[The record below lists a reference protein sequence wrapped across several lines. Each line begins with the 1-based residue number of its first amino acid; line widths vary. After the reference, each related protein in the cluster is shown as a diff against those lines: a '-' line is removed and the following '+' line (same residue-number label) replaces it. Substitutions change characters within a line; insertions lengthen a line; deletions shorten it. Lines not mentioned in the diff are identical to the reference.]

1 MSDRREAWR
10 RAAVRSC
17 EIFFLLILLE
27 GVLRKWLLNPVQ
39 QPLTLIRD
47 PVLAII
53 YVQYWGYKGWRLPLW
68 TVAIALALALFLS
81 MILIQ
86 SAYYDF
92 GADVYAIGIR
102 NYIVYVPLAFVMR
115 EIYKRDELNRIL
127 RIFLYTTIPVAIL
140 TLLQF
145 YSPVSSPINK
155 ALDNSIE
162 GIFQVVD
169 GVVRPYGPFTFT
181 LAQATYSAMALAI
194 GLIALERR
202 KELSIS
208 APVLVA
214 CLAAIGSM
222 GVVSGTRTYFLSAGA
237 IFVFYILSAVTAPQK
252 TSVVTRASFAVIG
265 LIGLVALMTVV
276 FPKAMETMSERQ
288 ADAVAGEGS
297 TLDRVVFMA
306 TEFTSVIVDTP
317 LIGRG
322 IGYGSNAGAYVA
334 TGTVQFT
341 LAEYEWTRITLECG
355 PLLGTVVIVMRVWLT
370 IWAGVLAIA
379 ANRRS
384 GDAAPLVLFGFVGPY
399 IFYAPISNNNSLI
412 SIGWYSLGMLLALA
426 NTAAGTRNRSM
437 TRRVAATG
445 PAVAAPGGA

>member
-1 MSDRREAWR
+1 
-10 RAAVRSC
+10 
-17 EIFFLLILLE
+17 
-27 GVLRKWLLNPVQ
+27 
-39 QPLTLIRD
+39 
-47 PVLAII
+47 
-53 YVQYWGYKGWRLPLW
+53 
-68 TVAIALALALFLS
+68 
-81 MILIQ
+81 
-86 SAYYDF
+86 
-92 GADVYAIGIR
+92 
-102 NYIVYVPLAFVMR
+102 
-115 EIYKRDELNRIL
+115 
-127 RIFLYTTIPVAIL
+127 
-140 TLLQF
+140 
-145 YSPVSSPINK
+145 
-155 ALDNSIE
+155 
-162 GIFQVVD
+162 
-169 GVVRPYGPFTFT
+169 
-181 LAQATYSAMALAI
+181 
-194 GLIALERR
+194 
-202 KELSIS
+202 
-208 APVLVA
+208 
-214 CLAAIGSM
+214 
-222 GVVSGTRTYFLSAGA
+222 
-237 IFVFYILSAVTAPQK
+237 
-252 TSVVTRASFAVIG
+252 
-265 LIGLVALMTVV
+265 
-276 FPKAMETMSERQ
+276 
-288 ADAVAGEGS
+288 
-297 TLDRVVFMA
+297 MA